1 MNQKSSKQ
9 QINKDPD
16 VETAKQNLK
25 NNQNDAIEDTFCH
38 ELFELG
44 SFNEELLKELILDM
58 KLVAVGSRDTLRS
71 TSMKWI
77 ILNTMRCFTSHF
89 NKNDLYKIKNL
100 NEEIYSRWSDEYFE
114 DFKEILFKLDQ

>member
-1 MNQKSSKQ
+1 
-9 QINKDPD
+9 
-16 VETAKQNLK
+16 
-25 NNQNDAIEDTFCH
+25 
-38 ELFELG
+38 
-44 SFNEELLKELILDM
+44 M